1 LREEFGNSMY
11 RTTLTVLLAV
21 SMAASMW
28 LYVQWILIPYQTTQG
43 PMRESPRGNLS
54 DLYPRWL
61 GARELLLHHRN
72 PYSLDITRESQI
84 GYYGRPLDPTRPNDP
99 KDQQGFAYPVYVVL
113 LLAPTVTLQF
123 STVHRL
129 FFWLFVALTT
139 LSVPLWMRTL
149 RWRVSKATLLV
160 WVLLT
165 LSCFPA
171 IQALK
176 LQQLTLLVA
185 ALVAASMHALVRS
198 HFVLAG
204 TLLAVATIK
213 PQLVF
218 LLVLWLCIWVS
229 GDWRERRLVIGS
241 YAIAMLVLMISGE
254 VLLPGWIPKFY
265 AAVRNYNRYTG
276 GGTLLTDLL
285 PGFLA
290 WITSVILI
298 GVALIFAYRTRHAGQ
313 NTSLFQWSLCLS
325 ITTTLLIIRYSP
337 YNLILLLPA
346 VMMLLRAGRQLWRK
360 SRVSRF
366 LCSMSA
372 FAVFWPFLAAACLLA
387 ARAFLPEFVERKASG
402 VPLYAT
408 FAIPITVYALLLASR
423 EVLCQGEQF
432 QSLRSDVRMLRHGAA
447 SE

>member
-1 LREEFGNSMY
+1 MY
-11 RTTLTVLLAV
+11 RTTLLVLLAV
-21 SMAASMW
+21 WMAASMW

-61 GARELLLHHRN
+61 GARELLLHHRD
-72 PYSLDITRESQI
+72 PYGADITRESQT
-84 GYYGRPLDPTRPNDP
+84 GYYGRPLDPARPSDP

-139 LSVPLWMRTL
+139 VSVPLWMRAL

-185 ALVAASMHALVRS
+185 ALVAASMSALVRS

-204 TLLAVATIK
+204 ILLAVASIK

-218 LLVLWLCIWVS
+218 LLVLWLCIWAL
-229 GDWRERRLVIGS
+229 GDWRERRLVVAS
-241 YAIAMLVLMISGE
+241 YAIGMVVLIISGE
-254 VLLPGWIPKFY
+254 VLLPGWIPRFY
-265 AAVRNYNRYTG
+265 VAVRNYNAYTG
-276 GGTLLTDLL
+276 GGNLLTDLL
-285 PGFLA
+285 PGLVA
-290 WITSVILI
+290 QVTSVILI
-298 GVALIFAYRTRHAGQ
+298 AVALIFAYRTRHARQ
-313 NTSLFQWSLCLS
+313 NTSVFQWSLCLS
-325 ITTTLLIIRYSP
+325 VTTTLLIIRYSP
-337 YNLILLLPA
+337 YNLVLLLPG
-346 VMMLLRAGRQLWRK
+346 VMMLLRAGRQLWQR

-366 LCSMSA
+366 LCSISA
-372 FAVFWPFLAAACLLA
+372 FAVFWPFLAAVCLVA
-387 ARAFLPEFVERKASG
+387 ARAFVPELVERKAWG

-423 EVLCQGEQF
+423 QVLCA
-432 QSLRSDVRMLRHGAA
+432 GAVPEPA
-447 SE
+447 K

>member
-1 LREEFGNSMY
+1 MY
-11 RTTLTVLLAV
+11 RTTLLVLLAV
-21 SMAASMW
+21 WMAASMW

-61 GARELLLHHRN
+61 GARELLLHHRD
-72 PYSLDITRESQI
+72 PYGADITRESQT
-84 GYYGRPLDPTRPNDP
+84 GYYGRPLDPARPSDP

-139 LSVPLWMRTL
+139 VSVPLWMRAL

-185 ALVAASMHALVRS
+185 ALVAASMSALVRS

-204 TLLAVATIK
+204 ILLAVASIK

-218 LLVLWLCIWVS
+218 LLVLWLCIWAL
-229 GDWRERRLVIGS
+229 GDWRERRLVVAS
-241 YAIAMLVLMISGE
+241 YAIGMVVLIISGE
-254 VLLPGWIPKFY
+254 VLLPGWIPRFY
-265 AAVRNYNRYTG
+265 VAVRNYNAYTG
-276 GGTLLTDLL
+276 GGNLLTDLL
-285 PGFLA
+285 PGLVA
-290 WITSVILI
+290 QVTSVILI
-298 GVALIFAYRTRHAGQ
+298 AVALIFAYRTRHARQ
-313 NTSLFQWSLCLS
+313 NTSVFQWSLCLS
-325 ITTTLLIIRYSP
+325 VTTTLLIIRYSP
-337 YNLILLLPA
+337 YNLVLLLPG
-346 VMMLLRAGRQLWRK
+346 VMMLLRAGRQLWQR

-366 LCSMSA
+366 LCSISA
-372 FAVFWPFLAAACLLA
+372 FAVFWPFLAAVCLVA
-387 ARAFLPEFVERKASG
+387 ARAFVPEFVERKAWG

-408 FAIPITVYALLLASR
+408 FAIPITVYALLLVSR
-423 EVLCQGEQF
+423 QVLCA
-432 QSLRSDVRMLRHGAA
+432 GAVPEPA
-447 SE
+447 K